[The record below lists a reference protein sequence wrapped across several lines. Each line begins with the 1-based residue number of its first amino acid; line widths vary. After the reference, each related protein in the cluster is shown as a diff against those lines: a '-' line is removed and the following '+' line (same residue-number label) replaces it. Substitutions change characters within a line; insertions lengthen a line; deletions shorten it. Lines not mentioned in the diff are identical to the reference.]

1 MTFVPALLAVLTLV
15 SMKFT
20 DILVSLTILE
30 LLLHGLHVLSVT
42 GLALYGFNA
51 LWFTIKAEKKDARLD
66 SNRFLTSYS
75 LRPITN
81 SLQIV
86 CNPPPVLFDHQA
98 SPAISD
104 SFTATPIHFA
114 LPPVTIQL
122 PVYNERHVIERLID
136 ACAQLTYPPD
146 KLQIQVLNDSTDQT
160 SSVIRRSVEQ
170 WRRRGCNIEHL
181 ERADRKGFKA
191 GALAYALPRATGEF
205 IAIFDAD
212 FTPPPDFL
220 HRTLWAFGLNEE
232 GKKDDQSMDEAPV
245 GFVQAR
251 WGHHNVA
258 YSSITQSQALALDGH
273 FLIEQTARQAEN
285 YAFGFNGSA
294 GIWRKECIQDP
305 AVGGWQTDTLC
316 EDLDL
321 SYRAQLAGWRPVFLR
336 DVVVQAEIPPQL
348 AAFKRQQYRWACGT
362 IQTLRKLGRRVLFS
376 KWSLGKQIQAAIH
389 LGSYLLHPLL
399 LLLLLLSLPLMLLN
413 INPAWPLTYL
423 GLASLGPPILYA
435 VAQRELYPNDWL
447 RRWSY
452 IGVLTLLGFGLCF
465 NNSIA
470 VLQALR
476 GQNKP
481 FLRTPKFHVETT
493 SDRWQTSNYRLSL
506 EPIFY
511 GELLLLLY
519 AVITVATAILQG
531 RFWSIP
537 FLLLYVGGF
546 GFMISVELWQ
556 ARQANL
562 TLVPHRETTAVSK

>member
-1 MTFVPALLAVLTLV
+1 M
-15 SMKFT
+15 
-20 DILVSLTILE
+20 LE
-30 LLLHGLHVLSVT
+30 LILHALYVLCVT
-42 GLALYGFNA
+42 GLAFYGFNA
-51 LWFTIKAEKKDARLD
+51 LWLTLKARKKDPQLESD
-66 SNRFLTSYS
+66 YLLTPSS
-75 LRPITN
+75 LRPIIN
-81 SLQIV
+81 SLQIER
-86 CNPPPVLFDHQA
+86 NPPPVLFCQQCCFPVPESLSA
-98 SPAISD
+98 PRMCVE
-104 SFTATPIHFA
+104 

-136 ACAQLTYPPD
+136 ACAQLNYPPD
-146 KLQIQVLNDSTDQT
+146 KLQIQVLDDSTDQT
-160 SSVIRRSVEQ
+160 RSVIQRSVEQ
-170 WRRRGCNIEHL
+170 WRQRGCNIEHI
-181 ERADRKGFKA
+181 ERMDRRGFKA
-191 GALAYALPRATGEF
+191 GALAYALPRATGEY

-212 FTPPPDFL
+212 FTPSTDFL
-220 HRTLWAFGLNEE
+220 LRTLGAFELEE
-232 GKKDDQSMDEAPV
+232 ETNAEQISLKRDQPNKKAGKAPV

-294 GIWRKECIQDP
+294 GIWRKACIQDP

-336 DVVVQAEIPPQL
+336 NVVVQAEIPPQL

-362 IQTLRKLGRRVLFS
+362 IQTLRKLGRQVLFS
-376 KWSLGKQIQAAIH
+376 EWSLGKRIQGAIH
-389 LGSYLLHPLL
+389 LGSYLLHPFL

-423 GLASLGPPILYA
+423 SLASLGPPVLYA

-452 IGVLTLLGFGLCF
+452 IGVLTLLGFGLCL

-476 GQNKP
+476 GQNGP
-481 FLRTPKFHVETT
+481 FLRTPKFHVETA
-493 SDRWQTSNYRLSL
+493 SDRWQTSSYRLSL
-506 EPIFY
+506 EPVFY
-511 GELLLLLY
+511 GELFLLLY
-519 AVITVATAILQG
+519 ASFTVVTAIYQE

-537 FLLLYVGGF
+537 FLLLYVSGF
-546 GFMISVELWQ
+546 GFMVGVELWQ

-562 TLVPHRETTAVSK
+562 TLVPRRQTTAQEKQRAGA